1 MFSYKRN
8 SYSVDTGER
17 RRYDRAG
24 TAQRPIFAHPGGGSA
39 LTLPGVGLLVDDFR
53 GTNGQSR
60 GMDNAHRSSV
70 PAKLRRNW
78 AYSTRPNAQG
88 WVMADLQ
95 QLIRQKADLERQIA
109 QLNSKGRQD
118 AIDEIRK
125 IMTEHG
131 LTSDDIAS
139 PTRARKAG
147 TKLDG
152 TERKAV
158 AAKYKDDQGN
168 QWTGRG
174 LKPRWLTAAL
184 AAGKKLEDFG
194 V

>member
-1 MFSYKRN
+1 
-8 SYSVDTGER
+8 
-17 RRYDRAG
+17 
-24 TAQRPIFAHPGGGSA
+24 
-39 LTLPGVGLLVDDFR
+39 
-53 GTNGQSR
+53 
-60 GMDNAHRSSV
+60 
-70 PAKLRRNW
+70 
-78 AYSTRPNAQG
+78 
-88 WVMADLQ
+88 MADLQ

-109 QLNSKGRQD
+109 QLNSKGRQE
-118 AIDEIRK
+118 AIDEIRR
-125 IMTEHG
+125 IMSEHG
-131 LTSDDIAS
+131 LSTEDFAAS
-139 PTRARKAG
+139 PRGRKAG

-184 AAGKKLEDFG
+184 ASGRKLEDFA

>member
-1 MFSYKRN
+1 M
-8 SYSVDTGER
+8 
-17 RRYDRAG
+17 
-24 TAQRPIFAHPGGGSA
+24 
-39 LTLPGVGLLVDDFR
+39 
-53 GTNGQSR
+53 
-60 GMDNAHRSSV
+60 
-70 PAKLRRNW
+70 
-78 AYSTRPNAQG
+78 AY
-88 WVMADLQ
+88 LQ

-118 AIDEIRK
+118 AIDEIRR
-125 IMTEHG
+125 IMAEHG
-131 LTSDDIAS
+131 LTADDISAAA
-139 PTRARKAG
+139 RGRKAG

-158 AAKYKDDQGN
+158 AAKYRDDQGN

-184 AAGKKLEDFG
+184 AAGRRLEDFA

>member
-1 MFSYKRN
+1 
-8 SYSVDTGER
+8 
-17 RRYDRAG
+17 
-24 TAQRPIFAHPGGGSA
+24 
-39 LTLPGVGLLVDDFR
+39 
-53 GTNGQSR
+53 
-60 GMDNAHRSSV
+60 
-70 PAKLRRNW
+70 
-78 AYSTRPNAQG
+78 
-88 WVMADLQ
+88 MADLQ

-118 AIDEIRK
+118 AIEEIRK

-131 LTSDDIAS
+131 LTSEDLAS
-139 PTRARKAG
+139 PGRARKAG

-158 AAKYKDDQGN
+158 AAKYKDGQGN

-184 AAGKKLEDFG
+184 SAGRKLEDFA

>member
-1 MFSYKRN
+1 M
-8 SYSVDTGER
+8 T
-17 RRYDRAG
+17 
-24 TAQRPIFAHPGGGSA
+24 
-39 LTLPGVGLLVDDFR
+39 
-53 GTNGQSR
+53 
-60 GMDNAHRSSV
+60 
-70 PAKLRRNW
+70 
-78 AYSTRPNAQG
+78 
-88 WVMADLQ
+88 DLQ

-118 AIDEIRK
+118 AIDEIRR
-125 IMTEHG
+125 IMAEHG
-131 LTSDDIAS
+131 LTGEDIAA
-139 PTRARKAG
+139 PARARKVG

-184 AAGKKLEDFG
+184 AAGRKLEDFA

>member
-1 MFSYKRN
+1 
-8 SYSVDTGER
+8 
-17 RRYDRAG
+17 
-24 TAQRPIFAHPGGGSA
+24 
-39 LTLPGVGLLVDDFR
+39 
-53 GTNGQSR
+53 
-60 GMDNAHRSSV
+60 
-70 PAKLRRNW
+70 
-78 AYSTRPNAQG
+78 
-88 WVMADLQ
+88 MADLQ

-125 IMTEHG
+125 IMAEQG
-131 LTSDDIAS
+131 LTSEDLAS
-139 PTRARKAG
+139 PGRARKAG

-174 LKPRWLTAAL
+174 LKPRWLAAAL
-184 AAGKKLEDFG
+184 AAGRKLEDFA

>member
-1 MFSYKRN
+1 
-8 SYSVDTGER
+8 
-17 RRYDRAG
+17 
-24 TAQRPIFAHPGGGSA
+24 
-39 LTLPGVGLLVDDFR
+39 
-53 GTNGQSR
+53 
-60 GMDNAHRSSV
+60 
-70 PAKLRRNW
+70 
-78 AYSTRPNAQG
+78 
-88 WVMADLQ
+88 MADLQ

-109 QLNSKGRQD
+109 LLNSKGRQE

-139 PTRARKAG
+139 PTRARKVG
-147 TKLDG
+147 MKLDG

-184 AAGKKLEDFG
+184 AAGRKLEDFA

>member
-1 MFSYKRN
+1 M
-8 SYSVDTGER
+8 G
-17 RRYDRAG
+17 
-24 TAQRPIFAHPGGGSA
+24 
-39 LTLPGVGLLVDDFR
+39 
-53 GTNGQSR
+53 
-60 GMDNAHRSSV
+60 
-70 PAKLRRNW
+70 
-78 AYSTRPNAQG
+78 
-88 WVMADLQ
+88 MADLQ

-109 QLNSKGRQD
+109 QLNSKGRQE
-118 AIDEIRK
+118 AIDEIRR
-125 IMTEHG
+125 IMSEHG
-131 LTSDDIAS
+131 LSTEDFAAS
-139 PTRARKAG
+139 PRGRKAG

-184 AAGKKLEDFG
+184 AAGKKLEDFA

>member
-1 MFSYKRN
+1 
-8 SYSVDTGER
+8 
-17 RRYDRAG
+17 
-24 TAQRPIFAHPGGGSA
+24 
-39 LTLPGVGLLVDDFR
+39 
-53 GTNGQSR
+53 
-60 GMDNAHRSSV
+60 
-70 PAKLRRNW
+70 
-78 AYSTRPNAQG
+78 
-88 WVMADLQ
+88 MADLQ

-109 QLNSKGRQD
+109 QLNSKGRQE
-118 AIDEIRK
+118 AIEEIRK
-125 IMTEHG
+125 IMSEHG

-158 AAKYKDDQGN
+158 AAKYKDEQGN

-184 AAGKKLEDFG
+184 AAGRKLEDFA

>member
-1 MFSYKRN
+1 
-8 SYSVDTGER
+8 
-17 RRYDRAG
+17 
-24 TAQRPIFAHPGGGSA
+24 
-39 LTLPGVGLLVDDFR
+39 
-53 GTNGQSR
+53 
-60 GMDNAHRSSV
+60 
-70 PAKLRRNW
+70 
-78 AYSTRPNAQG
+78 
-88 WVMADLQ
+88 MADLQ

-118 AIDEIRK
+118 AIDEIRR

-131 LTSDDIAS
+131 LTSEDISA
-139 PTRARKAG
+139 PARGRKAG
-147 TKLDG
+147 PKLDG

-184 AAGKKLEDFG
+184 ASGKTLDDFA

>member
-1 MFSYKRN
+1 
-8 SYSVDTGER
+8 
-17 RRYDRAG
+17 
-24 TAQRPIFAHPGGGSA
+24 
-39 LTLPGVGLLVDDFR
+39 
-53 GTNGQSR
+53 
-60 GMDNAHRSSV
+60 
-70 PAKLRRNW
+70 
-78 AYSTRPNAQG
+78 
-88 WVMADLQ
+88 MADLQ

-109 QLNSKGRQD
+109 QLNSKGRQE

-131 LTSDDIAS
+131 LSSDDIAS
-139 PTRARKAG
+139 SARARKVG
-147 TKLDG
+147 MKLDG

-158 AAKYKDDQGN
+158 AAKFKDDQGN

-184 AAGKKLEDFG
+184 AVGKTLDDFA

>member
-1 MFSYKRN
+1 
-8 SYSVDTGER
+8 
-17 RRYDRAG
+17 
-24 TAQRPIFAHPGGGSA
+24 
-39 LTLPGVGLLVDDFR
+39 
-53 GTNGQSR
+53 
-60 GMDNAHRSSV
+60 
-70 PAKLRRNW
+70 
-78 AYSTRPNAQG
+78 
-88 WVMADLQ
+88 MADLQ

-118 AIDEIRK
+118 AIDEIRR

-131 LTSDDIAS
+131 LTSEDISA
-139 PTRARKAG
+139 PARGRKIG

-174 LKPRWLTAAL
+174 LKPRWLAAAL
-184 AAGKKLEDFG
+184 AAGRKLEDFA

>member
-1 MFSYKRN
+1 
-8 SYSVDTGER
+8 
-17 RRYDRAG
+17 
-24 TAQRPIFAHPGGGSA
+24 
-39 LTLPGVGLLVDDFR
+39 
-53 GTNGQSR
+53 
-60 GMDNAHRSSV
+60 
-70 PAKLRRNW
+70 
-78 AYSTRPNAQG
+78 
-88 WVMADLQ
+88 MADLQ

-109 QLNSKGRQD
+109 QLNSRGRQE

-131 LTSDDIAS
+131 LTSEDISS
-139 PTRARKAG
+139 PGRARKVG

-152 TERKAV
+152 SQRKAV
-158 AAKYKDDQGN
+158 AAKYKDGQGN

-184 AAGKKLEDFG
+184 AGGRKLEDFA

>member
-1 MFSYKRN
+1 
-8 SYSVDTGER
+8 
-17 RRYDRAG
+17 
-24 TAQRPIFAHPGGGSA
+24 
-39 LTLPGVGLLVDDFR
+39 
-53 GTNGQSR
+53 
-60 GMDNAHRSSV
+60 
-70 PAKLRRNW
+70 
-78 AYSTRPNAQG
+78 
-88 WVMADLQ
+88 MADLQ

-118 AIDEIRK
+118 AVDEIRR
-125 IMTEHG
+125 IMAEHA

-139 PTRARKAG
+139 PARARKSS

-158 AAKYKDDQGN
+158 AAKYKDGQGN

-174 LKPRWLTAAL
+174 LKPRWLAAAL
-184 AAGKKLEDFG
+184 AAGKKLEDFA

>member
-1 MFSYKRN
+1 
-8 SYSVDTGER
+8 
-17 RRYDRAG
+17 
-24 TAQRPIFAHPGGGSA
+24 
-39 LTLPGVGLLVDDFR
+39 
-53 GTNGQSR
+53 
-60 GMDNAHRSSV
+60 
-70 PAKLRRNW
+70 
-78 AYSTRPNAQG
+78 
-88 WVMADLQ
+88 MADLQ

-131 LTSDDIAS
+131 LTSEDIVA
-139 PTRARKAG
+139 PARGRKIG

-184 AAGKKLEDFG
+184 QAGRKLEDFA

>member
-1 MFSYKRN
+1 M
-8 SYSVDTGER
+8 G
-17 RRYDRAG
+17 
-24 TAQRPIFAHPGGGSA
+24 
-39 LTLPGVGLLVDDFR
+39 
-53 GTNGQSR
+53 
-60 GMDNAHRSSV
+60 
-70 PAKLRRNW
+70 
-78 AYSTRPNAQG
+78 
-88 WVMADLQ
+88 MADLQ

-131 LTSDDIAS
+131 LTSEDISA
-139 PTRARKAG
+139 PARGRKVG

-158 AAKYKDDQGN
+158 AAKYKDGQGN

-184 AAGKKLEDFG
+184 ATGRKLEDFA

>member
-1 MFSYKRN
+1 
-8 SYSVDTGER
+8 
-17 RRYDRAG
+17 
-24 TAQRPIFAHPGGGSA
+24 
-39 LTLPGVGLLVDDFR
+39 
-53 GTNGQSR
+53 
-60 GMDNAHRSSV
+60 
-70 PAKLRRNW
+70 
-78 AYSTRPNAQG
+78 
-88 WVMADLQ
+88 MADLQ

-109 QLNSKGRQD
+109 QLNSKGRQE

-125 IMTEHG
+125 IMTDNG
-131 LTSDDIAS
+131 LTSEDISA
-139 PTRARKAG
+139 PARGRKAG

-152 TERKAV
+152 SERKAV

-184 AAGKKLEDFG
+184 AAGRKLEDFA

>member
-1 MFSYKRN
+1 
-8 SYSVDTGER
+8 
-17 RRYDRAG
+17 
-24 TAQRPIFAHPGGGSA
+24 
-39 LTLPGVGLLVDDFR
+39 
-53 GTNGQSR
+53 
-60 GMDNAHRSSV
+60 
-70 PAKLRRNW
+70 
-78 AYSTRPNAQG
+78 
-88 WVMADLQ
+88 MADLQ

-131 LTSDDIAS
+131 LTSEDIVA
-139 PTRARKAG
+139 PARARKAG

-158 AAKYKDDQGN
+158 APKYRDDQGN

-174 LKPRWLTAAL
+174 LKPRWLAAAL
-184 AAGKKLEDFG
+184 AAGKKLEDFA

>member
-1 MFSYKRN
+1 M
-8 SYSVDTGER
+8 G
-17 RRYDRAG
+17 
-24 TAQRPIFAHPGGGSA
+24 
-39 LTLPGVGLLVDDFR
+39 
-53 GTNGQSR
+53 
-60 GMDNAHRSSV
+60 
-70 PAKLRRNW
+70 
-78 AYSTRPNAQG
+78 
-88 WVMADLQ
+88 MADLQ

-118 AIDEIRK
+118 AIDEIRR

-131 LTSDDIAS
+131 LTS
-139 PTRARKAG
+139 PTTSRRPRGRARPAL
-147 TKLDG
+147 KLDG

-158 AAKYKDDQGN
+158 AAKYKDGHGN

-184 AAGKKLEDFG
+184 AEGKKLEDFA

>member
-1 MFSYKRN
+1 
-8 SYSVDTGER
+8 
-17 RRYDRAG
+17 
-24 TAQRPIFAHPGGGSA
+24 
-39 LTLPGVGLLVDDFR
+39 
-53 GTNGQSR
+53 
-60 GMDNAHRSSV
+60 
-70 PAKLRRNW
+70 
-78 AYSTRPNAQG
+78 
-88 WVMADLQ
+88 MADLQ

-118 AIDEIRK
+118 AIDEIRR
-125 IMTEHG
+125 IMTDNG
-131 LTSDDIAS
+131 LTSEDISA
-139 PTRARKAG
+139 PARGRKAG

-158 AAKYKDDQGN
+158 AAKYKDAQGN

-184 AAGKKLEDFG
+184 ATGRKLEDFA

>member
-1 MFSYKRN
+1 
-8 SYSVDTGER
+8 
-17 RRYDRAG
+17 
-24 TAQRPIFAHPGGGSA
+24 
-39 LTLPGVGLLVDDFR
+39 
-53 GTNGQSR
+53 
-60 GMDNAHRSSV
+60 
-70 PAKLRRNW
+70 
-78 AYSTRPNAQG
+78 
-88 WVMADLQ
+88 MADLQ

-118 AIDEIRK
+118 AIDEIRT
-125 IMTEHG
+125 IMAEHG
-131 LTSDDIAS
+131 LTSDDIAA
-139 PTRARKAG
+139 PARARKAG
-147 TKLDG
+147 LKLDG

-184 AAGKKLEDFG
+184 AAGKTLDDFA